1 MNHATSPSA
10 GPDIAL
16 YHQVV
21 RASLAHFGH
30 FLERVIESARRA
42 LQARDDQARTPGESH
57 SVMHA
62 RQHLAR
68 VGSVMCERFPGALE
82 QAVAKGADREQPAT
96 RSLFSVQ
103 FDELEL
109 MD

>member
-21 RASLAHFGH
+21 RASLAHSGH

-42 LQARDDQARTPGESH
+42 LQAREDQARTPGESH

-62 RQHLAR
+62 RQHLVR

-82 QAVAKGADREQPAT
+82 RAVAKGADREQPAT
-96 RSLFSVQ
+96 RSLFSV
-103 FDELEL
+103 
-109 MD
+109 